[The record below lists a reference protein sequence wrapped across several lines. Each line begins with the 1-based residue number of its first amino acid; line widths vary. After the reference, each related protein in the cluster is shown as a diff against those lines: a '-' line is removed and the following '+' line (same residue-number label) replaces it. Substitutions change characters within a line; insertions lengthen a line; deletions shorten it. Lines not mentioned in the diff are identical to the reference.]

1 MVGVVYRAGMKLRLR
16 GNSIRLRLTQREVT
30 ALVATGRVEESVGFD
45 ARTKLTYALTTGATF
60 RARFEGGEVE
70 VQVPSG
76 EASEW
81 AASDRV
87 SLETEQPIGDGESL
101 RILVEKDWQ
110 CLRPRA
116 GEDESDAYPHPT
128 GHC

>member
-16 GNSIRLRLTQREVT
+16 GSSIRLRLTQREVN

-45 ARTKLTYALTTGATF
+45 ARTRLTYALTTDASF
-60 RARFEGGEVE
+60 LARFEGGTIE
-70 VQVPSG
+70 VQVPAG
-76 EASEW
+76 DASEW
-81 AASDRV
+81 AASERV
-87 SLETEQPIGDGESL
+87 SLEAEQPIADGESL

-110 CLRPRA
+110 CLRPRT
-116 GEDESDAYPHPT
+116 GEDESDAFPHPT